1 MKSAATIRNG
11 ARQASDTLPAA
22 GIASNT
28 LFLLYYEAPPL
39 ETHRN
44 HITMS
49 KSVSLSR
56 SRNGNGRNGNG
67 RNGNGRSGNGHGRNG
82 NGRSSAAVAITPEIR
97 NYMTPQGYARLKNE
111 LTKLLDAERPELVKT
126 IQCAASNGDRSENGD
141 YIYGKKRLRE
151 IDRRIHYLNK
161 RLDSAEV
168 VDPVRRGDSDQ
179 IFFGATVTYAYVRG
193 GREERTVTIVGVDE
207 VDVKRGQVSWLSPI
221 ARVLLKRRSG
231 DVVTLATPAGEA
243 EIEIIGVRY
252 RAPA

>member
-1 MKSAATIRNG
+1 MR
-11 ARQASDTLPAA
+11 LPRSKRTAL
-22 GIASNT
+22 T
-28 LFLLYYEAPPL
+28 P
-39 ETHRN
+39 
-44 HITMS
+44 TMS
-49 KSVSLSR
+49 KSATLSR
-56 SRNGNGRNGNG
+56 NRSGNGRN
-67 RNGNGRSGNGHGRNG
+67 GNGHGRNG
-82 NGRSSAAVAITPEIR
+82 NGRTGTAAASAPEAKNYITPH
-97 NYMTPQGYARLKNE
+97 GYARLKTE
-111 LTKLLDAERPELVKT
+111 LSKLLDAERPELVRT
-126 IQCAASNGDRSENGD
+126 IQWAASNGDRSENGD

-161 RLDSAEV
+161 RLDSAAV

-193 GREERTVTIVGVDE
+193 GRDERTITIVGVDE

-221 ARVLLKRRSG
+221 ARALLKKRNG